1 MNMPL
6 TQNLQEFDPLPESWT
21 ERIFMRLHG
30 RFGNPFLDKYRAGK
44 LSSAGDDVGIE
55 NAKKV
60 WAEELAGYSPVEIKR
75 GLVKQFT
82 YPPSCDEFKLACR
95 PPIDNRAEWAEACEQ
110 MRIRLQGN
118 QCDKWS
124 RPAVYWSAVAIGQFD
139 LNNLSWDQI
148 KTRWANA
155 IANAKTDAIPEY
167 RIQLPAPGNSVPNP
181 EQIEKHV
188 KELSTRLS
196 SGKRDFKEWA
206 RAIVENPKKYP
217 SASLKL
223 VHEALNSSA

>member
-44 LSSAGDDVGIE
+44 LNAAGDDVGVE

-60 WAEELAGYSPVEIKR
+60 WAEELAGYSPDDIKR

-82 YPPSCDEFKLACR
+82 FPPSCDEFKSACR
-95 PPIDNRAEWAEACEQ
+95 PPIDTRTEWVEACEQ

-118 QCDKWS
+118 QRDSWS
-124 RPAVYWSAVAIGQFD
+124 RPEVYWAALSIGQFD
-139 LNNLSWDQI
+139 LNNLSWEQI

-167 RIQLPAPGNSVPNP
+167 CAQLPAPGKIAPTA

-188 KELSTRLS
+188 KELIARL
-196 SGKRDFKEWA
+196 GTEKRDYKAWA

-223 VHEALNSSA
+223 AQEALLAVA

>member
-1 MNMPL
+1 
-6 TQNLQEFDPLPESWT
+6 
-21 ERIFMRLHG
+21 
-30 RFGNPFLDKYRAGK
+30 
-44 LSSAGDDVGIE
+44 
-55 NAKKV
+55 
-60 WAEELAGYSPVEIKR
+60 
-75 GLVKQFT
+75 
-82 YPPSCDEFKLACR
+82 
-95 PPIDNRAEWAEACEQ
+95 
-110 MRIRLQGN
+110 
-118 QCDKWS
+118 
-124 RPAVYWSAVAIGQFD
+124 VYWSAVAIGQFD

>member
-1 MNMPL
+1 MKKQL
-6 TQNLQEFDPLPESWT
+6 TQNLQEFTPLPDSWT

-30 RFGNPFLDKYRAGK
+30 RFGNQFLDKYRAGK
-44 LSSAGDDVGIE
+44 LNAAGDDVGIE

-60 WAEELAGYSPVEIKR
+60 WAEELAGYSPDDIKR

-82 YPPSCDEFKLACR
+82 YPPSCDEFKSACR
-95 PPIDNRAEWAEACEQ
+95 PPIDARAEWVEASEQ

-118 QCDKWS
+118 KPDKWS
-124 RPAVYWSAVAIGQFD
+124 RPEVYWAAVSIGQFD
-139 LNNLSWDQI
+139 LNNLSWEQI

-155 IANAKTDAIPEY
+155 ITNAKADTIPEY
-167 RIQLPAPGNSVPNP
+167 RIQLPAPGHTVPNP

-188 KELSTRLS
+188 KELSARLS
-196 SGKRDFKEWA
+196 SEKRDFKDWA
-206 RAIVENPKKYP
+206 RAIVENPEKYP

-223 VHEALNSSA
+223 VNEALNSSA